1 MNRRKSRELSM
12 KLIYQMSVNKEDYK
26 DVIENLKESIECDL
40 KSDEDIDLKD
50 IDMEFIIRILKGVEN
65 NKEVIDREIEKYL
78 VNWKLSRLSKIDLTI
93 LRICTFE
100 IMFEEDIPDNVS
112 INEALELAKKYSD
125 DKSAAFINGVID
137 KIIKNKM

>member
-50 IDMEFIIRILKGVEN
+50 IDMGFIIRILKGVEE
-65 NKEVIDREIEKYL
+65 NKEIIDKEIEKYL

-93 LRICTFE
+93 LRICTYE
-100 IMFEEDIPDNVS
+100 IMFEEDIPNNVS
-112 INEALELAKKYSD
+112 VNEAIELAKKYSEE
-125 DKSAAFINGVID
+125 KSASFINGVID
-137 KIIKNKM
+137 KIIKNK